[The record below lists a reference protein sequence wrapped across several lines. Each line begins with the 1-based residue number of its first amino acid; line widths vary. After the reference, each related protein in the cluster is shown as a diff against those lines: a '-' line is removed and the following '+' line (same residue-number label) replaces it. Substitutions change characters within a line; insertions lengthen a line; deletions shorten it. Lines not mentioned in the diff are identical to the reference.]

1 VISWLQSFAFDRL
14 TLCRYVKNACVPNNV
29 KLIGLNTTLAAG
41 WMAAAAVVGFVMVRI
56 VAPTGAAE

>member
-1 VISWLQSFAFDRL
+1 
-14 TLCRYVKNACVPNNV
+14 LCRYVKNACVPNNV